1 MDIGKSFSYPFED
14 DEWLTKLLLGAVVSA
29 VPILNFA
36 WTGYTVDIL
45 KNVIDG
51 FSRPLPDWSDFGEKF
66 VKGFFIWA
74 AGFIYTLP
82 AMLIACLPLGLLLI
96 PAASE
101 IGSAAGNNSEGI
113 NAWFSIFSGVSLIFV
128 CLLVLYLLL
137 FSFYFPAA
145 YINFAQKGTFGS
157 LFEIREIIKIVSEN
171 TSEYLT
177 AWLISIVGAILVG
190 IIISIVSTVLGFIF
204 CIGWLLSW
212 VFTALAG
219 VYLFVVFVH
228 LFGQVVA
235 ADTME
240 VVPIE

>member
-14 DEWLTKLLLGAVVSA
+14 EEWLTKLLLGAVVSA

-36 WTGYTVDIL
+36 WTGYTVDLL

-51 FSRPLPDWSDFGEKF
+51 YSRPMPDWSDFGDKF
-66 VKGFFIWA
+66 VKGFFVWA

-96 PAASE
+96 PVSSEISTSGDFASE
-101 IGSAAGNNSEGI
+101 GSNVL
-113 NAWFSIFSGVSLIFV
+113 FSIFSGVSLIFV
-128 CLLVLYLLL
+128 CLLLLYLLI

-157 LFEIREIIKIVSEN
+157 LFEIRAIIKIVSKN

-177 AWLISIVGAILVG
+177 AWLVSIVGAIVIG
-190 IIISIVSTVLGFIF
+190 IVISIITTALGFIV

-212 VFTALAG
+212 VLSALAS
-219 VYLFVVFVH
+219 VYLFVVFAH
-228 LFGQVVA
+228 LFGQVVTE
-235 ADTME
+235 DTRE
-240 VVPIE
+240 VIPVE